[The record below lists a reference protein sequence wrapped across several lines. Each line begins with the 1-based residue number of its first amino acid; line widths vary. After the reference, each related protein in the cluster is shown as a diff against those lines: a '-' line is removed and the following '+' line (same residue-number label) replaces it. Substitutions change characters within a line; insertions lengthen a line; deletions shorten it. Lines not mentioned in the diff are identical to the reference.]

1 MDSKTVL
8 SSSSMFLFLLLLFVI
23 LQKKIKK
30 KHSFFYLRRTLN
42 PTMTFVE
49 YSEWHL
55 LWLKESYSCRCQT
68 TTLLAIHYVGRL
80 FLRVPLE
87 FGHLEVT
94 IGWNDLIITAESC
107 SSLRVF
113 QSTGS
118 FNSASRKYIGFRF
131 LN

>member
-1 MDSKTVL
+1 
-8 SSSSMFLFLLLLFVI
+8 
-23 LQKKIKK
+23 
-30 KHSFFYLRRTLN
+30 
-42 PTMTFVE
+42 MTFVE

-55 LWLKESYSCRCQT
+55 LWLKASYSCRCQT

-118 FNSASRKYIGFRF
+118 FNSASRKNPNANIESTRRSFAPHNTAELPIRRP
-131 LN
+131 NS